1 MTGAFLKPICS
12 TTTVV
17 NLTVDLDIGTA
28 HDGREEKANCEQCSP
43 TTRGDDDMNQTE
55 AKRLGRAFKKAR
67 EDKGRSVWSMMKYE
81 EFDTAWVY
89 RLENGQ
95 YANPDPIRL
104 LRYAEAV
111 GLDPTTI
118 DDITGNTT
126 GDSLPSV
133 RTYFRST
140 TQASPNEL
148 DEIEREIARIHRKYG
163 QPRES
168 SRPTQSSGDSL

>member
-1 MTGAFLKPICS
+1 
-12 TTTVV
+12 
-17 NLTVDLDIGTA
+17 
-28 HDGREEKANCEQCSP
+28 
-43 TTRGDDDMNQTE
+43 MNETE

-81 EFDTAWVY
+81 EFDTAWIF
-89 RLENGQ
+89 RLENGR

-111 GLDPTTI
+111 GLDPSSI
-118 DDITGNTT
+118 DKITGNSV

-163 QPRES
+163 KPKASPRTS
-168 SRPTQSSGDSL
+168 STDRGAR